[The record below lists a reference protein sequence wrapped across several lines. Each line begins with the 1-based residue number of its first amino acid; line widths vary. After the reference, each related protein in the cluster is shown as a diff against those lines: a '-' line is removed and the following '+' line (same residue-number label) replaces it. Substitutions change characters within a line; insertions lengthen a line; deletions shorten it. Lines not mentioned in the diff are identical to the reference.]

1 MNKTK
6 TTIIVAMSMA
16 FPLIV
21 NAASEDNGEPKW
33 HHGDRVEHLSQ
44 ELGLS
49 ADQKTK
55 LEAITKEQREK
66 CKALHEEKH
75 KQIEGILTKEQLA
88 KYEELKKQRHEKW
101 KSKHEGAASQVTEQP
116 K

>member
-1 MNKTK
+1 MHKS
-6 TTIIVAMSMA
+6 IIALALALALPVTVMA
-16 FPLIV
+16 GPGEKGGYEDHH
-21 NAASEDNGEPKW
+21 AA
-33 HHGDRVEHLSQ
+33 RLEHMTQ

-55 LEAITKEQREK
+55 LEGVFNDSREK
-66 CKALHEEKH
+66 FKAIHEQMK

-88 KYEELKKQRHEKW
+88 KYQELKKQRHEKW
-101 KSKHEGAASQVTEQP
+101 KNQREGADAQKAPDQP